1 MRFSVSVIASTARRP
16 PAGFTLI
23 ELLVVVAIIGVLAA
37 IAIPAYENYIGR
49 AEMTEALSLTA
60 GLKSTVDGLWWE
72 QGSYAGIANGE
83 DGIPEATSISGH
95 YVKEVIVHRGALT
108 AVFRT
113 HGVSPGLG
121 GTSLTLSPSPTTYG
135 GSIQWTC
142 TSNAPAAYLPLV
154 CQP

>member
-1 MRFSVSVIASTARRP
+1 VSGVASAPRRP
-16 PAGFTLI
+16 PTGFTLI

-72 QGSYAGIANGE
+72 QGSYTGIANGA
-83 DGIPEATSISGH
+83 DGIPEAASISGR
-95 YVKEVIVHRGALT
+95 YVQEVIVHQGALT

-121 GTSLTLSPSPTTYG
+121 GTSLTLTPSATTYG
-135 GSIQWTC
+135 ESIQWTC
-142 TSNAPAAYLPLV
+142 TSNAPTAYLPLV